1 MLLTHSPVADDVL
14 LHLAAPRL
22 ACVKPIASVHPEPES
37 NSPLLV
43 FCLFVLC
50 VITQDP
56 VAVPLSSL
64 VSKMIIVLLCLLSS
78 QCRPRFLI
86 VLGIARSRCN
96 LDHYT
101 LIA

>member
-43 FCLFVLC
+43 FCLLVLC

-78 QCRPRFLI
+78 QCRPRF
-86 VLGIARSRCN
+86 
-96 LDHYT
+96 
-101 LIA
+101 